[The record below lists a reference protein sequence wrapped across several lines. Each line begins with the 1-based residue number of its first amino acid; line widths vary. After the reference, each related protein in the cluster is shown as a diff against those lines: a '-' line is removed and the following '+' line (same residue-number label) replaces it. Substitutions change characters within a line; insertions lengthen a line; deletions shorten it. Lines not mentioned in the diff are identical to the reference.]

1 MELGEGISN
10 SGPVEVEE
18 RASIKAWHGFF
29 KNYIAPLF
37 RGKRMELFLQT
48 FAVTDETR
56 IIDLGGAA
64 STWETI
70 GPKPLVTMINQW
82 GSPYATGR
90 FKYLIADACNLDAS
104 DNAYEI
110 AFSNSVIEH
119 VGDYTRQQ
127 AFAREVRRIAPRY
140 FVQTPYRYFPIEPH
154 YMCLGI
160 QFLPKPV
167 FKRLVRRFSLWGMIT
182 KPSRAEIE
190 ESMSSIELLTVRQM
204 RELFPDARI
213 FRERFLF
220 LTKSLIAIKE

>member
-1 MELGEGISN
+1 MEPVAGISN

-18 RASIKAWHGFF
+18 RASVKAWHGLF
-29 KNYIAPLF
+29 KRYVAPRF
-37 RGKRMELFLQT
+37 RGKRMELFLRT
-48 FAVTDETR
+48 FAVTNETR

-64 STWETI
+64 ATWETI

-90 FKYLIADACNLDAS
+90 FNYVIADACNLDAS
-104 DNAYEI
+104 DNTYDI

-140 FVQTPYRYFPIEPH
+140 FVQTPYRYFPIEAH
-154 YMCLGI
+154 FMCLGI

-167 FKRLVRRFSLWGMIT
+167 FKRLVRWFSLWGIVT
-182 KPSRAEIE
+182 KPTRAEIE
-190 ESMSSIELLTVRQM
+190 DLVSSIELLTARQM

-213 FRERFLF
+213 VRERFLF

>member
-1 MELGEGISN
+1 MELDAGISN

-18 RASIKAWHGFF
+18 RASIKAWHRFF
-29 KNYIAPLF
+29 KRFIAPIF
-37 RGKRMELFLQT
+37 RGKRMELFLRT
-48 FAVTDETR
+48 FEVVDDTR

-70 GPKPLVTMINQW
+70 GPKPQVTMINEW
-82 GSPYATGR
+82 GSSYATER
-90 FKYLIADACNLDAS
+90 FKYLIGDACNIDGP
-104 DNAYEI
+104 DNSYEI

-119 VGDYTRQQ
+119 VGDYSRQQ
-127 AFAREVRRIAPRY
+127 AFAKEVRRIAPRY

-167 FKRLVRRFSLWGMIT
+167 FKRLVRRFSLWGIVT
-182 KPSRAEIE
+182 KPNKAEIE
-190 ESMSSIELLTVRQM
+190 KSMSTIELLTVRQM
-204 RELFPDARI
+204 RELFPDAQI

-220 LTKSLIAIKE
+220 LTKSLMAIKK